1 MSFHNLNHPSR
12 HKRIVLPSHSERNG
26 DSSEL
31 TPEEERTRGSG
42 RGPWASKF
50 LKPSRKMR
58 GIQPEISSTV
68 PHALLATEARGAYL
82 SHQPLQLDGRSNRA
96 PQSRHSAILPAYF
109 ALWSGRG
116 EAEGISHNCSNSRQ
130 QRLGGRVPFS
140 TQRRHRECSSPKLR
154 RAKCPGFLLRNLDA
168 EFTWPQD
175 LTHRPQKEQSGG
187 EEGGDGDG

>member
-31 TPEEERTRGSG
+31 APEEERTRGSG

-58 GIQPEISSTV
+58 CIQPEISSTV

-130 QRLGGRVPFS
+130 QRLGRSPSGRRVAIVNAPP
-140 TQRRHRECSSPKLR
+140 SPKLVEP
-154 RAKCPGFLLRNLDA
+154 KCPGCLLRNLDA
-168 EFTWPQD
+168 AFTWP
-175 LTHRPQKEQSGG
+175 KI
-187 EEGGDGDG
+187 